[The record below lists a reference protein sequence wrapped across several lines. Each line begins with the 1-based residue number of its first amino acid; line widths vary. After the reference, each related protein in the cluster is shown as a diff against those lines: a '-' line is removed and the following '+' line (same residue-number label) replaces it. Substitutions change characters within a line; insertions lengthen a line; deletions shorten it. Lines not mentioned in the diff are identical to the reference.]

1 MSTDSLVEEALAG
14 SPQALARL
22 ISLVEDGDPEG
33 QAVLRALHP
42 RAGRADLIGVTGPP
56 GVGKSTLVD
65 AWTASLRRGGKTV
78 GLVAVGPRSPLT
90 GGALLGGRVRVPDPS
105 TGSRAVTRRLATAGH

>member
-1 MSTDSLVEEALAG
+1 MNINVLLKDALAG
-14 SPQALARL
+14 SAQALARL

-42 RAGRADLIGVTGPP
+42 RAGRAYLIGVTGPP

-65 AWTASLRRGGKTV
+65 VWTASLRRGGKTV
-78 GLVAVGPRSPLT
+78 GVVAVDPSSPFT
-90 GGALLGGRVRVPDPS
+90 GGALLGDRVR
-105 TGSRAVTRRLATAGH
+105 

>member
-22 ISLVEDGDPEG
+22 ISLVEDGDPKG

-42 RAGRADLIGVTGPP
+42 RAGRAYLIGVTGPP
-56 GVGKSTLVD
+56 GVGKSTLVGV
-65 AWTASLRRGGKTV
+65 WTASLRRGGKTV
-78 GLVAVGPRSPLT
+78 GVVAVDPSGPFT
-90 GGALLGGRVRVPDPS
+90 GRARLGARVRLLAHSGAD
-105 TGSRAVTRRLATAGH
+105 GAGRRRSG

>member
-1 MSTDSLVEEALAG
+1 MSTDSLAEEALAG

-78 GLVAVGPRSPLT
+78 GIVAVDPRSPFN
-90 GGALLGGRVRVPDPS
+90 GGGPLGERVGQPGHS
-105 TGSRAVTRRLATAGH
+105 TCPGCV